1 MSDEN
6 LRRRSGLFLFL
17 LRDTAAQELK
27 TMTNTI
33 PSLLFPD
40 PSDQSLNPRAK
51 RKWAPPT
58 LTIEQ
63 VTHTA
68 AVKAFVA
75 AEGHTVNGSSVGP
88 LS

>member
-1 MSDEN
+1 
-6 LRRRSGLFLFL
+6 
-17 LRDTAAQELK
+17 
-27 TMTNTI
+27 MTNTI

-68 AVKAFVA
+68 QSKSNVG
-75 AEGHTVNGSSVGP
+75 AEGHTVNGGTVGP